1 MPGRK
6 SVLFVFTSASRVLN
20 GDPTGWYLP
29 EAAHPYYEVEPH
41 HDIDFAATKGPNPPI
56 DGNSVVQLHYDE
68 YQLRFLEDPVVQKK
82 LRECKYLK
90 DCKASDYDAIFYVGG
105 RGPAIDLAT
114 DLDNIKLCNEVRS
127 FSLLAPSHRF
137 ADKIR
142 AMVAQFWQSGKIV
155 SAVCHGP
162 CALVNVQN
170 ADGTSIYK
178 GKKYTGFSNVEEEL
192 IGGVTGLPFLLETKF
207 QMAGGIYVK
216 AEKPWLSNV
225 VRDGKLITG
234 QNPASAQAIGKAL
247 AAALAE

>member
-114 DLDNIKLCNEVRS
+114 DLDNIKLCNE
-127 FSLLAPSHRF
+127 
-137 ADKIR
+137 
-142 AMVAQFWQSGKIV
+142 FWQSGKIV

-234 QNPASAQAIGKAL
+234 QNPASAQAIGKVL

>member
-6 SVLFVFTSASRVLN
+6 RVLFVFTSASRVLN

-68 YQLRFLEDPVVQKK
+68 YQLRFLDDPVVQKK

-114 DLDNIKLCNEVRS
+114 DHDNIKLCNE
-127 FSLLAPSHRF
+127 
-137 ADKIR
+137 
-142 AMVAQFWQSGKIV
+142 FWQSGKIV

-162 CALVNVQN
+162 CALANVQN
-170 ADGTSIYK
+170 ADGTSIYY

-192 IGGVTGLPFLLETKF
+192 ISGVTGLPFLLETKF
-207 QMAGGIYVK
+207 QMLGGIYVK

-234 QNPASAQAIGKAL
+234 QNPASAAAIGKAL